1 MPSPSHPPF
10 PINPQPHTHAW
21 PLCATSAP
29 IADPLL
35 SRSLS
40 RPVAPAPL
48 TFPFSYPARSSALS
62 QALALL
68 TPPSQ
73 AAWKLLGDVLMQ
85 HTAVTPLAETR
96 ALTAASPG
104 VEAAKAAEA
113 AQGARMATMRGARV
127 AYCKA
132 LHLDPTQGES
142 CGHVWTRVHAW

>member
-1 MPSPSHPPF
+1 M
-10 PINPQPHTHAW
+10 
-21 PLCATSAP
+21 
-29 IADPLL
+29 
-35 SRSLS
+35 
-40 RPVAPAPL
+40 
-48 TFPFSYPARSSALS
+48 
-62 QALALL
+62 
-68 TPPSQ
+68 
-73 AAWKLLGDVLMQ
+73 LMQ